1 MAKRRTGK
9 ATTDQF
15 QEGARTEGMEDIERL
30 SRSAAVEAKK
40 KNGIG
45 HNSGDVSDEVYKPLV
60 ETCQNAFN
68 EMQKVQKLLDKAR
81 STYNTTLDAIQQKAG
96 VAKKNAVKQWLNDK
110 VKREK
115 DGDGAKVTEHR
126 EMSRLMRMMNDPL
139 GTQWGL
145 FSVPADDQ
153 VDEASQKP
161 KSAALEPE
169 LAGQAA
175 WRNNEPR
182 TNNPHQAGTEE
193 FVAWDTGYG
202 NAQAHH
208 VKTTMGE
215 GGPAEGATH

>member
-1 MAKRRTGK
+1 MAKRRTRRA
-9 ATTDQF
+9 ATAQF
-15 QEGARTEGMEDIERL
+15 QDGARTEGMDEIERL
-30 SRSAAVEAKK
+30 SRSAAAEAKK

-60 ETCQNAFN
+60 QTCETAFN
-68 EMQKVQKLLDKAR
+68 EMQKVVALLDKAR
-81 STYNTTLDAIQQKAG
+81 NAYNTTLDALKEKAG
-96 VAKKNAVKQWLNDK
+96 VAKKDAVKKWLNDK
-110 VKREK
+110 VKRAK
-115 DGDGAKVTEHR
+115 DGDGAMVTGLR

-145 FSVPADDQ
+145 FAVPVDDET
-153 VDEASQKP
+153 DEATSQP

-208 VKTTMGE
+208 VTSTMGSPT
-215 GGPAEGATH
+215 GSATH